1 MNQPTIQVAERFKA
15 TGPAAPTFVRWRAG
29 ARRES
34 RVLPPLAGDHPAA
47 NRPCPAC
54 WIPLGDGRPV
64 QLLAIGPI
72 DDETRVQHAA
82 RCWYSALALLLHAEC
97 LGTAP
102 AAEEAEPEPRFP
114 YRQQAHNLCGSNSD
128 RQSVG
133 DPGHC
138 EDCCSVGHVVAHPD
152 LGCGD
157 VGCYSDH
164 GDGGPTSEAPRG

>member
-34 RVLPPLAGDHPAA
+34 RLLPPLAGDHPAA

-64 QLLAIGPI
+64 QLLAIGPT
-72 DDETRVQHAA
+72 DDETRVQHEAL
-82 RCWYSALALLLHAEC
+82 RWYSALALLLHADC

-102 AAEEAEPEPRFP
+102 AAARVHADDCTGCEGPGIVPCDADEVRG
-114 YRQQAHNLCGSNSD
+114 NLAFRNGM
-128 RQSVG
+128 
-133 DPGHC
+133 PIK
-138 EDCCSVGHVVAHPD
+138 D
-152 LGCGD
+152 LETG
-157 VGCYSDH
+157 
-164 GDGGPTSEAPRG
+164 R